1 MAWLRYLAY
10 FLLISL
16 VTWGLTAL
24 EVTYPGSLKLQVFT
38 GPDDTLGTSEFSPI
52 EMMQPLVLAI
62 CGMLMAWVAR
72 FSPLQRPLALPFGA
86 LAAIFI
92 VREWDYF
99 LDRLIADNFWQV
111 VAAIIAALSITYLVR
126 QRRRLQ
132 FALARVW
139 PSPGLVLI
147 FAGAVILFS
156 FVRFVGHEPLWQ
168 SIMGDDYQ
176 RVVMLG
182 LEEFIEL
189 IGYLFWLIGAV
200 EYAWQVRVIAQ
211 REPETAAVRRR
222 RHRLRRQ
229 N

>member
-1 MAWLRYLAY
+1 MAWMRYLAY

-16 VTWGLTAL
+16 VMWGLTAL
-24 EVTYPGSLKLQVFT
+24 EVNYPGSLKLQVFT
-38 GPDDTLGTSEFSPI
+38 GDGDVLGTSEYSPI
-52 EMMQPLVLAI
+52 EMMQPLLLVV

-72 FSPLQRPLALPFGA
+72 YYPLQRPLALPFGGM
-86 LAAIFI
+86 AAIFI

-111 VAAIIAALSITYLVR
+111 ITVVIAALIIAYLFR

-132 FALARVW
+132 FALAQVW
-139 PSPGLVLI
+139 PSPGLVLL

-168 SIMGDDYQ
+168 SIMGANYQ
-176 RVVMLG
+176 RIVKLG

-189 IGYLFWLIGAV
+189 IGYLFWLVGSF
-200 EYAWQVRVIAQ
+200 EYAWQVRYIGQ
-211 REPETAAVRRR
+211 RDPETPAMRRR
-222 RHRLRRQ
+222 RHRLRRRK
-229 N
+229 